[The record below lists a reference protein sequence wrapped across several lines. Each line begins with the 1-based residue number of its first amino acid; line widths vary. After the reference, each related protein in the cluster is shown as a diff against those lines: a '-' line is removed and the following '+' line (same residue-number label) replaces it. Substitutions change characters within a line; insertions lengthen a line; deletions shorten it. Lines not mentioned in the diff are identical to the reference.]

1 MRNNMT
7 LFSFDDIPI
16 LLQYLYM
23 SEEHKILIHNA
34 INVPL
39 EIFIV
44 TDEKNNISFGCRNL
58 NFPEL
63 PPMNYTDD
71 AHPETLLR
79 IISQLKKEKAVQF
92 PQRFDNRWEEIKEIT
107 LTNLSLNKIYYE
119 RSVR

>member
-1 MRNNMT
+1 MT

-107 LTNLSLNKIYYE
+107 LTNLSLNKLYYE